1 MVRKASRKDVPEVQ
15 VPRRKATD
23 FEIQSNALLVELDKR
38 KEQHYQKWG
47 VDRLITLVDSEFR
60 TKFWGQ
66 MGRVWDALD
75 FQDVERLGRAV
86 TGMVKGYDHL
96 EKWAED
102 NEVDPNPPI
111 RFVEWMSQKGI
122 RMAVCQT
129 VSDAVNLQNKRKDLT
144 IWSMEEMEVFLNEEI
159 VQDVIKAKAL
169 YPTAKVIS
177 LKPGEGFGKGSG
189 FEDMEDDLHAFEG
202 GSDYVPKYRPI
213 GEK

>member
-1 MVRKASRKDVPEVQ
+1 MVRKASRREVPEVQ

-23 FEIQSNALLVELDKR
+23 FQIASNSLLVELDKR
-38 KEQHYQKWG
+38 KEQHWEKWG

-75 FQDVERLGRAV
+75 FQDIDRLGRAV
-86 TGMVKGYDHL
+86 QGMVKGYDHL

-129 VSDAVNLQNKRKDLT
+129 VNDAVNLQNKRKDLT
-144 IWSMEEMEVFLNEEI
+144 IWSMEEMEVFLNEDI
-159 VQDVIKAKAL
+159 VQDVMKAKAM

-177 LKPGEGFGKGSG
+177 FKPGQDFGKGSG
-189 FEDMEDDLHAFEG
+189 FEDMENDLHAFEG
-202 GSDYVPKYRPI
+202 GSDYVPKYKKI
-213 GEK
+213 ED

>member
-1 MVRKASRKDVPEVQ
+1 MVRKLSRKEVPDVQ

-23 FEIQSNALLVELDKR
+23 FEIASNSLLVELDKR
-38 KEQHYQKWG
+38 KEQHWEKWG

-75 FQDVERLGRAV
+75 FQDLDRLARAV
-86 TGMVKGYDHL
+86 QGMVKGYDAL
-96 EKWAED
+96 EKWAVE

-111 RFVEWMSQKGI
+111 RFVEWMNQKGI

-129 VSDAVNLQNKRKDLT
+129 VNDAVNLQNQRKDLT

-159 VQDVIKAKAL
+159 VQDIIKVKAFD
-169 YPTAKVIS
+169 PTAKVIS
-177 LKPGEGFGKGSG
+177 FKAGEGFGKGSG
-189 FEDMEDDLHAFEG
+189 FEDMADDLHAFEG
-202 GSDYVPKYRPI
+202 GGEYVPKYKKI
-213 GEK
+213 GED